1 MNHTSIITYF
11 YTIRDDTNKLEEVL
25 STIKTDIF
33 LSGLYWDY
41 AEILMF
47 VFEFRW
53 EYRSVKGFQRT
64 TLPQVKLMEK

>member
-41 AEILMF
+41 AEILCLFLSF
-47 VFEFRW
+47 VG
-53 EYRSVKGFQRT
+53 SIAQ
-64 TLPQVKLMEK
+64 